1 MASASKA
8 LVLFFTLLII
18 ATSIPSSSATS
29 SSSSCPKNTLKLDAC
44 VDLLNGLAKVN
55 LGELVPTPNHPCC
68 SLLGD
73 LVRVQARVCLCTS
86 LKLNVLDLIKLDIPK
101 LSVNLLLNQ
110 CRPKNILKLDACVD
124 LLNGLA
130 KVNLGELV
138 PTPNHPC
145 CSLLGDLVRVQARV
159 CLCTSLKL
167 NVLDLIKLDIPKLS
181 VNLLL
186 NQCRPKVPRDYKC

>member
-1 MASASKA
+1 MAPASKA
-8 LVLFFTLLII
+8 LVLFFTVLII

-29 SSSSCPKNTLKLDAC
+29 SSSSSSSC
-44 VDLLNGLAKVN
+44 
-55 LGELVPTPNHPCC
+55 
-68 SLLGD
+68 
-73 LVRVQARVCLCTS
+73 
-86 LKLNVLDLIKLDIPK
+86 
-101 LSVNLLLNQ
+101 
-110 CRPKNILKLDACVD
+110 PKNILKLDACVD

>member
-8 LVLFFTLLII
+8 LVLFLTLLII
-18 ATSIPSSSATS
+18 TTSIPLSSATS
-29 SSSSCPKNTLKLDAC
+29 SSSSPSSSCPKNTLKLDAC

-110 CRPKNILKLDACVD
+110 CRPK
-124 LLNGLA
+124 
-130 KVNLGELV
+130 
-138 PTPNHPC
+138 
-145 CSLLGDLVRVQARV
+145 
-159 CLCTSLKL
+159 
-167 NVLDLIKLDIPKLS
+167 
-181 VNLLL
+181 
-186 NQCRPKVPRDYKC
+186 VPRGYKC

>member
-8 LVLFFTLLII
+8 LVLFFTVLMI

-29 SSSSCPKNTLKLDAC
+29 SSSCPKNTFKLDAC

-110 CRPKNILKLDACVD
+110 CRPKRPCTRTLTAVHDAMPEDVVYP
-124 LLNGLA
+124 A
-130 KVNLGELV
+130 EI
-138 PTPNHPC
+138 
-145 CSLLGDLVRVQARV
+145 
-159 CLCTSLKL
+159 
-167 NVLDLIKLDIPKLS
+167 IKIFFDHRKR
-181 VNLLL
+181 N
-186 NQCRPKVPRDYKC
+186 NTE